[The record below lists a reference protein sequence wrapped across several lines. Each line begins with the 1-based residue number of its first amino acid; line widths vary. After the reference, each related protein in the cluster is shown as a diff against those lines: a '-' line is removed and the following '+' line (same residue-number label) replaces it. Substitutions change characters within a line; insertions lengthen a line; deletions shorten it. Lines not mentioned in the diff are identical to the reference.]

1 MANENMGL
9 LGRKLGMTQIFDDA
23 GTVIPVTVVEVG
35 PCRVLQV
42 KSSTTAD
49 GYNALQLGLG
59 LQKEKRL
66 SKAQKGH
73 LSAAGA
79 SGVRHIKEIRV
90 SEDEA
95 AKFERGQ
102 TLTVAE
108 VFKEG
113 DAVDVSGLSK
123 GCGFAGVVKK
133 FGFAGF
139 IRSHGTHEFFRHGGS
154 IGCRLTP
161 GHVMKGK
168 KMPGQMG
175 AKRVTVQ
182 NIKIARVDAERNL
195 LFIRGGLP
203 GKGGNI
209 VTIRFSVKVG

>member
-1 MANENMGL
+1 MANGKMGL

-23 GTVIPVTVVEVG
+23 GAVIPVTVVETG
-35 PCRVLQV
+35 PCKVLQV
-42 KSSTTAD
+42 KTSNSAD
-49 GYNALQLGLG
+49 GYDAIQLSLG
-59 LQKEKRL
+59 IQKEQRIA
-66 SKAQKGH
+66 KAQKGH
-73 LSAAGA
+73 FDAANAG
-79 SGVRHIKEIRV
+79 SVRHVKEIRLV
-90 SEDEA
+90 EDEA
-95 AKFERGQ
+95 GKFERGQ
-102 TLTVAE
+102 TLTVDS
-108 VFKEG
+108 VFNVG

-139 IRSHGTHEFFRHGGS
+139 IRTHGTHEFFRHGGS

-175 AKRVTVQ
+175 AKRVTIQ
-182 NIKIARVDAERNL
+182 NLTIVRVDAERNL

-203 GKGGNI
+203 GSNGNI
-209 VTIRFSVKVG
+209 VTIRFSVKQ